1 MATPRVLYCHCAF
14 AQVVPKDVKTRVLED
29 LTASSCSFDA
39 VPDLCEMSARRDP
52 ALAQIAA
59 GGATIVACY
68 PRAVKWLFSAAATP
82 LPDDARILNMR
93 EQTAEVV
100 ISELNLRQG
109 SEQALNEGRRADSE
123 PRAAQGEA
131 ASI

>member
-52 ALAQIAA
+52 ALAQIAS

-68 PRAVKWLFSAAATP
+68 PRAVRWLFSAAATP
-82 LPDDARILNMR
+82 LPEGARILNMR
-93 EQTAEVV
+93 EQTAEVI
-100 ISELNLRQG
+100 ISELARGQG
-109 SEQALNEGRRADSE
+109 SGQAIHVEQSGRTE
-123 PRAAQGEA
+123 T
-131 ASI
+131 ASV